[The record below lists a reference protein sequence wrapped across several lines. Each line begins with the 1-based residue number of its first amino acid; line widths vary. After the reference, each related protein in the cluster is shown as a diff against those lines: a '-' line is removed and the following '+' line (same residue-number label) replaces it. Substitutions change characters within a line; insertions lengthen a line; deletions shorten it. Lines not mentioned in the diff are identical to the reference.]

1 MFPSSVDHQS
11 TTSFPPCGA
20 DPWFSGSDPFLNFL
34 VPPGPSLS
42 LAVSCVW
49 ATRASCLCAPLL
61 LCACPLC
68 GCLHLRGVLIDE
80 SSLGLESSARVPLV
94 PPPYGFLVNEHDG
107 RCLAAAG
114 LAHPTTTDPTPT
126 TLAAAACRSTTLSSI
141 VILTLG
147 PAFRLAASCERP
159 GLPLQLG
166 VSLRP
171 RLHPSGPVR
180 IRGHL
185 VGVGTA
191 LLPASK

>member
-42 LAVSCVW
+42 LSCVW
-49 ATRASCLCAPLL
+49 ATGAQLLVCAAAAVCLPVVCLSASV
-61 LCACPLC
+61 
-68 GCLHLRGVLIDE
+68 GSLIDE
-80 SSLGLESSARVPLV
+80 SSLRLESSARVPLV

-114 LAHPTTTDPTPT
+114 LAHPTTTDTTPT

-147 PAFRLAASCERP
+147 PAFRQAASCERP
-159 GLPLQLG
+159 GLPLKLR
-166 VSLRP
+166 VPLRP